1 MTSKVCTKCK
11 ENKLFTEFFKDNS
24 SKTGVSSWCK
34 ICRKQQRQEIKEKNE
49 TIQIDLTQSK
59 VCSKCKISKPSE
71 DFNRET
77 RNRTGL
83 SSYCKSCENT
93 KKEIIDK
100 ENVINL
106 IHQSKT
112 CAKCKLDKISEE
124 FNKDKSRKSGLS
136 SWCKGCRLQQ
146 RQDIKEKNKT
156 IQIDLTES
164 KVCSKCRTTKLISE
178 YYTDKS
184 NAYGVRPDCKECWD
198 KIKTKYRLDN
208 KELVKEAKRR
218 YERLEKCKA
227 RRKDYRERSG
237 EKIKLNAK
245 KYREENKA
253 KLKQLQQEYNKNN
266 RAKIRNKTRKRLQEN
281 VKFRL
286 SHNLRAR
293 FHDAL
298 KRAKISKNSSVH
310 DLIGCTVE
318 DLKAYLA
325 SLFEEGMSWDNYG
338 KWEIDHILPVASF
351 DLTSIDQQKA
361 CFNYKNLQP
370 LWAEENRKKGCK
382 IIQN

>member
-49 TIQIDLTQSK
+49 TIQINLSQWK
-59 VCSKCKISKPSE
+59 VCSKCK
-71 DFNRET
+71 T
-77 RNRTGL
+77 
-83 SSYCKSCENT
+83 
-93 KKEIIDK
+93 
-100 ENVINL
+100 
-106 IHQSKT
+106 
-112 CAKCKLDKISEE
+112 
-124 FNKDKSRKSGLS
+124 NKAF
-136 SWCKGCRLQQ
+136 
-146 RQDIKEKNKT
+146 
-156 IQIDLTES
+156 
-164 KVCSKCRTTKLISE
+164 SE
-178 YYTDKS
+178 YYKDNS
-184 NAYGVRPDCKECWD
+184 NSIGIRPNCKECSE
-198 KIKTKYRLDN
+198 KSKAEYRINN
-208 KELVKEAKRR
+208 KELVKEASRR
-218 YERLEKCKA
+218 YERTDKRKAKRKANREKEEIKLRTKA
-227 RRKDYRERSG
+227 YREANK
-237 EKIKLNAK
+237 EKIKAS
-245 KYREENKA
+245 
-253 KLKQLQQEYNKNN
+253 QQNYHRNN
-266 RAKIRNKTRKRLQEN
+266 RVKVRAQVRKRLKEN

-298 KRAKISKNSSVH
+298 KKANISKNSSVH
-310 DLIGCTVE
+310 DLIGCSVE

-351 DLTSIDQQKA
+351 DLTSIDQQKE

-382 IIQN
+382 IITK